1 MEAANKKQY
10 ISDTYVLLLQK
21 TPGDK
26 ITVKMLIDACGL
38 SRQTFYYHFKDIIDV
53 VEYTLHNI
61 LEDIAQKCSSAD
73 DPRTAIRLFL
83 VMIEENRKLVKR
95 LENTSRCKDF
105 QRYVAHGIADTMQTV
120 LKKKEPNGYCKAPL
134 AKTWNSW
141 GWSYEFPIEIEGS
154 RHYTVKP
161 LSNEEFLQFPNMRVE
176 FQNQVFDS
184 YAIYEGL
191 GKLRND
197 ETGEIVGASVNESI
211 DIRAMQNYPYGPR
224 QK

>member
-10 ISDTYVLLLQK
+10 ISETYVLLLKK

-61 LEDIAQKCSSAD
+61 LEDITQKCSSAD

-120 LKKKEPNGYCKAPL
+120 LKKKEPKAYAVLISDMDFLLSFFSYGLLGYVLEQIEHNQPL
-134 AKTWNSW
+134 
-141 GWSYEFPIEIEGS
+141 EIDRLTDQLYRLYKGEMKS
-154 RHYTVKP
+154 
-161 LSNEEFLQFPNMRVE
+161 
-176 FQNQVFDS
+176 FD
-184 YAIYEGL
+184 
-191 GKLRND
+191 N
-197 ETGEIVGASVNESI
+197 
-211 DIRAMQNYPYGPR
+211 
-224 QK
+224 